1 MQLRMPPPNEFPARC
16 YERHIKD
23 GGWFCLG
30 LSSGWMVEDAQTA
43 CDWWSTLGDFLRLQ
57 RVAPPTGL
65 WPDHNALSHGEAG
78 RHHRDALALAAE
90 VGLLEEYERHV
101 VGDATVVSALYGRL
115 ARDGKKLLNGRA
127 PCPCGLRRRGKPSC
141 GGTVHVGTWSSNC

>member
-1 MQLRMPPPNEFPARC
+1 M
-16 YERHIKD
+16 
-23 GGWFCLG
+23 
-30 LSSGWMVEDAQTA
+30 
-43 CDWWSTLGDFLRLQ
+43 
-57 RVAPPTGL
+57 
-65 WPDHNALSHGEAG
+65 
-78 RHHRDALALAAE
+78 AAE